1 MVADRTGLLFLGF
14 RALCDARCLDT
25 VVSLV
30 SNARLLGSWL
40 LLRRLLG
47 SLLLSL
53 SLLLEISLILLSRL
67 LSFSFL
73 LRLYFCLLGSLLL
86 SLSLLFEISLILLS
100 RLLSFGFLLRLY
112 FCLCPDSI
120 LFHLENLL
128 LRLLKLAL
136 LFLDIFQ
143 LILEEIELFLALSQ
157 FTVDSIDVVNFG
169 LSKSLN
175 VFRLLDS
182 YRAVYSRDS
191 LVVHQVP
198 IVLIGLHPVLIEMI
212 LKLRRQSHVLRYNN
226 CFLI

>member
-1 MVADRTGLLFLGF
+1 MF
-14 RALCDARCLDT
+14 
-25 VVSLV
+25 
-30 SNARLLGSWL
+30 
-40 LLRRLLG
+40 
-47 SLLLSL
+47 
-53 SLLLEISLILLSRL
+53 EISLILLSRL
-67 LSFSFL
+67 LSFS
-73 LRLYFCLLGSLLL
+73 
-86 SLSLLFEISLILLS
+86 
-100 RLLSFGFLLRLY
+100 FLLRLY

-136 LFLDIFQ
+136 LFLEIFQ

-169 LSKSLN
+169 FSKSLN

-191 LVVHQVP
+191 RAVHQVP
-198 IVLIGLHPVLIEMI
+198 IVLIGLHPVLIETI
-212 LKLRRQSHVLRYNN
+212 VKLRRQSHVLRYNN

>member
-1 MVADRTGLLFLGF
+1 MLLVADRTGLLFLGF

-67 LSFSFL
+67 LSFS
-73 LRLYFCLLGSLLL
+73 
-86 SLSLLFEISLILLS
+86 
-100 RLLSFGFLLRLY
+100 FLLRLY

-182 YRAVYSRDS
+182 YRAV
-191 LVVHQVP
+191 
-198 IVLIGLHPVLIEMI
+198 
-212 LKLRRQSHVLRYNN
+212 
-226 CFLI
+226 